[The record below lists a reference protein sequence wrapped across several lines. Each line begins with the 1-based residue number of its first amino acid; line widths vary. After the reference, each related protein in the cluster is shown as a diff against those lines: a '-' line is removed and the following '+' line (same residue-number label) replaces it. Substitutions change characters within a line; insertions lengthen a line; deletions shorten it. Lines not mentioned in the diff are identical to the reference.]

1 MGTEKIICDSDVMI
15 DYFDHRQ
22 PRHLS
27 TRDII
32 QNQIGIDNVILSAI
46 TKMELIAGAF
56 NKSELALLNK
66 NILWFDVAL
75 INPDITV
82 IALQLIEKYKLAYN
96 LQIPDALI
104 AATALYKNVKLFTY
118 NLKDYR
124 YINHLQLFN
133 PISL

>member
-1 MGTEKIICDSDVMI
+1 MI